1 MATRE
6 QDVRLADGRVLRV
19 LHTGAAD
26 GRPVVV
32 LHGTPA
38 SRRLHEAWVAAAQ
51 DAGLRL
57 ISYDRLGYGGSSPQ
71 PGRTMADTAAD
82 VAAVTLTKEDAA

>member
-1 MATRE
+1 
-6 QDVRLADGRVLRV
+6 
-19 LHTGAAD
+19 
-26 GRPVVV
+26 
-32 LHGTPA
+32 
-38 SRRLHEAWVAAAQ
+38 VAAAQ